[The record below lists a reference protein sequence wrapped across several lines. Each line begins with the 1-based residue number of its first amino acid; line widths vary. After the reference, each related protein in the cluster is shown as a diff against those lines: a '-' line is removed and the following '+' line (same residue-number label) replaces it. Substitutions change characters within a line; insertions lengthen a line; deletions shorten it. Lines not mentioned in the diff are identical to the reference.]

1 MDTPRYYVEQDAK
14 FKGGG
19 DELPTYDD
27 LAAQNGPNSRFG
39 RWRGWVEKRAAERY
53 MDVTPEERARRR
65 ERGWGNDELVCLSI
79 CLSGPLSSIVLITVY
94 LFQDETSQSSSL
106 SVPPIIQEPTTPTAN
121 NYLHIRT
128 EDLNLCTPPPETPR
142 LNSPLPPLPAISTRI
157 RPTHLKMNN
166 FGSRFLPHATAP
178 IRCLLPLL
186 SGRLLLIGHDEGLS
200 VLDMYPQEWSETDV
214 GITIKGPEE
223 AVSRQIWLGEGVYQL
238 SLLEVEQTGE
248 GTPQG
253 VVLALVGPDPN
264 SPISKDVESLRTLRM
279 YNLSSLTSLA
289 KWAVAQK
296 GKRPL
301 DLSRPSNWVAQ
312 QSPVKKHRPRSS
324 IARGLKSW
332 IEAPNNH
339 PVEPPTSSYH
349 NLLSPASLIGASN
362 VGSRPG
368 SRSPSPNRPGSDEST
383 WDVINDLPLRW
394 ATDFVPLASTGS
406 RLANSSVISYALWN
420 QSDRNT
426 SGRMLA
432 VATKSNILLY
442 ETPKGER
449 AFHFVKDFY
458 TPLTPRSITF
468 FQQVVH
474 DVARS
479 PSDTGSSSRFHHGH
493 RRSDS
498 SSTAR
503 GDRALTPPN
512 ALLSYGTHLSIFVV
526 FDKKAGWIRL
536 ADSAV
541 GEVELYDDS
550 AGSSH
555 SRELNSSLNSRRSR
569 YSVDFSSALGK
580 WIPPVQCEIPLP
592 SSSKYPLTKKVHLL
606 TRGKQTHIL
615 PCPVPTGTS
624 NSYPPLRVIIWK
636 SPPTSVTP
644 RICSNNDGDS
654 PSRFL
659 QLIALGEHGVEVQEM
674 SVSFLSKGKGK
685 ARADDIVYGE
695 DDAGGD
701 TGFLCVGGH
710 WDQPLYPPYQPLNRS
725 SSSASDISLE
735 SVNSMESGELLAKM
749 KMDQGL
755 YGWCRKGLEDWR
767 VFWLGGS
774 TVDDDESDEDD

>member
-1 MDTPRYYVEQDAK
+1 MDAPRYYVEQDDNIQ
-14 FKGGG
+14 GGG

-65 ERGWGNDELVCLSI
+65 ERGWGNEEMDEA
-79 CLSGPLSSIVLITVY
+79 
-94 LFQDETSQSSSL
+94 ESQSSSL
-106 SVPPIIQEPTTPTAN
+106 LSVPLIIQEPPTPTAN
-121 NYLHIRT
+121 TYLHIQT
-128 EDLNLCTPPPETPR
+128 EGLNTCMPPPETPR
-142 LNSPLPPLPAISTRI
+142 LNSPLPPLPAVSTRL

-178 IRCLLPLL
+178 IRCLLPIL
-186 SGRLLLIGHDEGLS
+186 SGKLLLIGHDEGLS
-200 VLDMYPQEWSETDV
+200 VLDMYPQEWSETDA

-223 AVSRQIWLGEGVYQL
+223 AVSRAIWLGEGVYQL

-264 SPISKDVESLRTLRM
+264 SPTSKDVESLRTLRM

-332 IEAPNNH
+332 IEAPNSQ
-339 PVEPPTSSYH
+339 PVEPHTSSYH
-349 NLLSPASLIGASN
+349 NLLSPASMIGTSN
-362 VGSRPG
+362 IRSRPG
-368 SRSPSPNRPGSDEST
+368 SRSPSPNRQGSDEST
-383 WDVINDLPLRW
+383 WDVVDDLPLRW

-420 QSDRNT
+420 HSERN
-426 SGRMLA
+426 SGGRMLA
-432 VATKSNILLY
+432 VATKTNILLY

-449 AFHFVKDFY
+449 AFRFVKDFY

-479 PSDTGSSSRFHHGH
+479 PSDTGSSSRFHHAH
-493 RRSDS
+493 RRSSDS
-498 SSTAR
+498 SSSAR
-503 GDRALTPPN
+503 GERALTPPG

-541 GEVELYDDS
+541 GEVELYDDG
-550 AGSSH
+550 AGSIH
-555 SRELNSSLNSRRSR
+555 SRELSSSLNSRRSR
-569 YSVDFSSALGK
+569 YSLDISSALGK

-592 SSSKYPLTKKVHLL
+592 SSSRYPLTKNVQLL

-615 PCPVPTGTS
+615 PCPVPTGAST
-624 NSYPPLRVIIWK
+624 SYPPLRVIIWK

-644 RICSNNDGDS
+644 RVCSNDDGDP

-659 QLIALGEHGVEVQEM
+659 QLIALGEHGVEVQEI
-674 SVSFLSKGKGK
+674 SLNFLLKGKGK
-685 ARADDIVYGE
+685 ARDDIILYGE
-695 DDAGGD
+695 DDVGGD

-710 WDQPLYPPYQPLNRS
+710 WDQPLYPPYHPLNRS
-725 SSSASDISLE
+725 SSTASDISAE
-735 SVNSMESGELLAKM
+735 SVNSMESGEILERM
-749 KMDQGL
+749 RMEQGL

-774 TVDDDESDEDD
+774 TVDDDDSDTDD

>member
-1 MDTPRYYVEQDAK
+1 MDTPQYHVEQDDDVQ
-14 FKGGG
+14 GQG
-19 DELPTYDD
+19 DQLPTYDD
-27 LAAQNGPNSRFG
+27 LAAQHGPNSRFG

-53 MDVTPEERARRR
+53 MDITPEERARRR
-65 ERGWGNDELVCLSI
+65 ERGWGNDEM
-79 CLSGPLSSIVLITVY
+79 
-94 LFQDETSQSSSL
+94 DDASQSSSLL
-106 SVPPIIQEPTTPTAN
+106 SVPPIIQEPSTPTAN
-121 NYLHIRT
+121 TYLHILT
-128 EDLNLCTPPPETPR
+128 EDLNECMPPPEMPR
-142 LNSPLPPLPAISTRI
+142 LNSPLPPLPAISTRL
-157 RPTHLKMNN
+157 RPTHLKINN

-186 SGRLLLIGHDEGLS
+186 SGKLLLVGHDEGLS
-200 VLDMYPQEWSETDV
+200 VLDMYPQEWSEQDT

-223 AVSRQIWLGEGVYQL
+223 AVSRPIWLGEGVYQL
-238 SLLEVEQTGE
+238 SLLEVEQTG

-264 SPISKDVESLRTLRM
+264 TPTSKDAESLRTLRM

-301 DLSRPSNWVAQ
+301 DLSRPSNWIAQ
-312 QSPVKKHRPRSS
+312 QSPVKKHRSRSS

-332 IEAPNNH
+332 IDAPNNH

-349 NLLSPASLIGASN
+349 NLLSPATIISSLNNVASRA
-362 VGSRPG
+362 S
-368 SRSPSPNRPGSDEST
+368 SRSSSPNQQSSDEPS
-383 WDVINDLPLRW
+383 WDLVDDLPLRW
-394 ATDFVPLASTGS
+394 ATDFVPLASPGS
-406 RLANSSVISYALWN
+406 RLANLSVISYALWN
-420 QSDRNT
+420 HSERN
-426 SGRMLA
+426 SGGRMLA
-432 VATKSNILLY
+432 VATKTNILLY
-442 ETPKGER
+442 ETPKRER
-449 AFHFVKDFY
+449 AFRFVKDFY

-479 PSDTGSSSRFHHGH
+479 PSDTGSSSRFHHGR

-503 GDRALTPPN
+503 GDRALTPPS
-512 ALLSYGTHLSIFVV
+512 AFLSYGTHLSIFVV

-541 GEVELYDDS
+541 GEVELYDDG
-550 AGSSH
+550 AGSRH
-555 SRELNSSLNSRRSR
+555 SRELNSSINSRRSR
-569 YSVDFSSALGK
+569 HSLDVSSALSK
-580 WIPPVQCEIPLP
+580 WISPVHCEVPLP
-592 SSSKYPLTKKVHLL
+592 SSSAYPLTKKILLL

-615 PCPVPTGTS
+615 PCPVPTGASTS
-624 NSYPPLRVIIWK
+624 CPPLRVIIWK

-644 RICSNNDGDS
+644 RICSNIDP
-654 PSRFL
+654 PSKFL
-659 QLIALGEHGVEVQEM
+659 QLIALGEDGVEVQEM

-685 ARADDIVYGE
+685 APVDDIIYGQ
-695 DDAGGD
+695 DDIGGD

-725 SSSASDISLE
+725 ASNASDISAE
-735 SVNSMESGELLAKM
+735 SVNSIESEELLAKM
-749 KMDQGL
+749 KMEQGL

-774 TVDDDESDEDD
+774 IADDDDSDTDD

>member
-1 MDTPRYYVEQDAK
+1 MDTPRYYVEQDDK
-14 FKGGG
+14 VKGGG

-27 LAAQNGPNSRFG
+27 LAAQNGPNSRHAFG

-53 MDVTPEERARRR
+53 LDITPEERARRR
-65 ERGWGNDELVCLSI
+65 ERGWGNDEL
-79 CLSGPLSSIVLITVY
+79 
-94 LFQDETSQSSSL
+94 DETSHSSGL
-106 SVPPIIQEPTTPTAN
+106 PNVPPIIQEPPTPTAN
-121 NYLHIRT
+121 SHLHIRT
-128 EDLNLCTPPPETPR
+128 EDLNICMPPPETPR
-142 LNSPLPPLPAISTRI
+142 LNSPLPPLPAISTRL

-186 SGRLLLIGHDEGLS
+186 SGKLLLIGHDEGLS

-248 GTPQG
+248 GIQG

-264 SPISKDVESLRTLRM
+264 SPTSKDVESLRTLRM

-289 KWAVAQK
+289 KWAIAQK
-296 GKRPL
+296 VKRPL

-332 IEAPNNH
+332 IEAPNSH

-349 NLLSPASLIGASN
+349 NLLSPASLISASN
-362 VGSRPG
+362 NIGSQPG
-368 SRSPSPNRPGSDEST
+368 SRSPSPNRQGSDDST
-383 WDVINDLPLRW
+383 WDVVDDLPLRW
-394 ATDFVPLASTGS
+394 ATDFVPLASPGS

-420 QSDRNT
+420 HSERN
-426 SGRMLA
+426 SGGRMLA
-432 VATKSNILLY
+432 VATKANILLY

-474 DVARS
+474 EAARS

-503 GDRALTPPN
+503 GDRAITPPN
-512 ALLSYGTHLSIFVV
+512 ALLSYGTHLSIFVI

-550 AGSSH
+550 AGSYH
-555 SRELNSSLNSRRSR
+555 SRELNSSVNSRRSR
-569 YSVDFSSALGK
+569 YSLDVSSALGK

-624 NSYPPLRVIIWK
+624 TSCPPLRVIIWK

-644 RICSNNDGDS
+644 RICSNNDGDP

-674 SVSFLSKGKGK
+674 SVSFLGKGKGK
-685 ARADDIVYGE
+685 ARADDVVYGE
-695 DDAGGD
+695 DDVGGD

-710 WDQPLYPPYQPLNRS
+710 WDQPLYPPYHPISRS
-725 SSSASDISLE
+725 ASNASDISTE
-735 SVNSMESGELLAKM
+735 SVNSMESGELLIKM
-749 KMDQGL
+749 KMEQGL

-774 TVDDDESDEDD
+774 IVDDDDSDTDD